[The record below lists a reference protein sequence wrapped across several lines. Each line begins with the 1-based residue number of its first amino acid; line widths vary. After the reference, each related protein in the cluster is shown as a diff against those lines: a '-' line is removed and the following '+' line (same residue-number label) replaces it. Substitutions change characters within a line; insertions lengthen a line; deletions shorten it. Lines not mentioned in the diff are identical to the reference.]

1 MAKRRRKKQTIK
13 LSKPLAVFLAI
24 VLIIAIVCGYFLWK
38 NGYLDAY
45 LGEHEHGNNGNVE
58 DIITTDL
65 SIHFPMLGNANTG
78 DCTLIKVGNTEV
90 LIDAGSKRGSATAVV
105 SYVSQYC
112 TDGVLD
118 YVIATHAHEDHIAA
132 FVGSATDKT
141 DGVLEAFECKT
152 IIDFARTNAT
162 SKIYQDYVDLRTAE
176 VEGGA
181 VHYTALECWK
191 EENGAKKS
199 YTLGENI
206 TLNILYQEFY
216 EKKTSDENDYSVCVL
231 LSQGNNHYLFTGDL
245 EAEGEASLVEYNTL
259 PKCKLFKAGH
269 PGSPTSSSDDLLKV
283 IQPEIVCVC
292 CCCGNNK
299 TEYTNTAPENVFPSQ
314 AFTDRV
320 SKYTEKIYV
329 TSLYSE
335 TAEKNFVP
343 MNGNIVLTS
352 NGAEVTVNCS
362 NNNTIFKDTDWFKEN
377 RTWTGG
383 E

>member
-141 DGVLEAFECKT
+141 DGVLEAFECNPDALYLGFELPYPMVVAAAKVAASKN
-152 IIDFARTNAT
+152 IPIFIDATFA
-162 SKIYQDYVDLRTAE
+162 SKE
-176 VEGGA
+176 
-181 VHYTALECWK
+181 H
-191 EENGAKKS
+191 
-199 YTLGENI
+199 
-206 TLNILYQEFY
+206 
-216 EKKTSDENDYSVCVL
+216 
-231 LSQGNNHYLFTGDL
+231 
-245 EAEGEASLVEYNTL
+245 
-259 PKCKLFKAGH
+259 
-269 PGSPTSSSDDLLKV
+269 
-283 IQPEIVCVC
+283 
-292 CCCGNNK
+292 
-299 TEYTNTAPENVFPSQ
+299 
-314 AFTDRV
+314 
-320 SKYTEKIYV
+320 
-329 TSLYSE
+329 
-335 TAEKNFVP
+335 
-343 MNGNIVLTS
+343 
-352 NGAEVTVNCS
+352 
-362 NNNTIFKDTDWFKEN
+362 
-377 RTWTGG
+377 
-383 E
+383 